1 MTMNEGEWITLLEPM
16 MPAEENRRLED
27 LSMELAQKASALNN
41 QVKMVSDQPK
51 GKVYLGFP
59 INVVE
64 DWFPKLSPSQ

>member
-41 QVKMVSDQPK
+41 QVKMRSYW
-51 GKVYLGFP
+51 YL
-59 INVVE
+59 INRRE
-64 DWFPKLSPSQ
+64 KCI